1 MSERA
6 PERSQQVE
14 YRWFAKSDEGGGLQ
28 RDARAAGS
36 KGLNG

>member
-14 YRWFAKSDEGGGLQ
+14 YLWFAKSDKGGGL